1 MTMAAVEQ
9 QKKEKKVFKI
19 SEAMDPLEFEI
30 DGDTFVAIAPN
41 RLPGN
46 VLITYVEEV
55 GEGKVYLG
63 HKHFFERALMPESA
77 AKFSERLDSVENPI
91 PLQQMIQVAEW
102 LTTEYS
108 AFTVGE
114 TK

>member
-1 MTMAAVEQ
+1 MATKA
-9 QKKEKKVFKI
+9 KKVFQT
-19 SEAMDPLEFEI
+19 AVAQDPLEFEI
-30 DGDTFVAIAPN
+30 DGDTFTAIAPN

-46 VLITYVEEV
+46 VLISYVEEV

-63 HKHFFERALMPESA
+63 HKHLFEKTLVPESA
-77 AKFSERLDSVENPI
+77 VLFSERLDSTEKPI
-91 PLQQMIQVAEW
+91 NLQQMIEVAEW
-102 LTTEYS
+102 LVQEYS

>member
-1 MTMAAVEQ
+1 
-9 QKKEKKVFKI
+9 
-19 SEAMDPLEFEI
+19 MDPLEFQI
-30 DGDTFVAIAPN
+30 DEDTFTAIAPN

-46 VLITYVEEV
+46 VLISYVEVV

-63 HKHFFERALMPESA
+63 HKHFFEKALLPESSA
-77 AKFSERLDSVENPI
+77 LFSERLDSPEKPI
-91 PLQQMIQVAEW
+91 NLQQMIEVAEW
-102 LTTEYS
+102 LVQEYS